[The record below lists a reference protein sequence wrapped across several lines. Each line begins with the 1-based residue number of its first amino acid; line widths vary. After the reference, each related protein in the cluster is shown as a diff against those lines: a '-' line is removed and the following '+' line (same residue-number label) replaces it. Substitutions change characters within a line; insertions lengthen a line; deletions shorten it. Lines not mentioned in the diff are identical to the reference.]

1 MKRLFIGN
9 LPYQASESEIQN
21 WFAQNGINAD
31 SVSIIRDRVSG
42 ESRGFG
48 FAEINDDT
56 EAERAVQMCNGQSF
70 LGRRLVVNEARPREG
85 GGGGGRFGH

>member
-9 LPYQASESEIQN
+9 LPYQASEPELQN

-31 SVSIIRDRVSG
+31 SVSIIRDRMSG

-48 FAEINDDT
+48 FAEIGDDS
-56 EAERAVQMCNGQSF
+56 EADRAVQVCNGQSF

-85 GGGGGRFGH
+85 GGRFGH